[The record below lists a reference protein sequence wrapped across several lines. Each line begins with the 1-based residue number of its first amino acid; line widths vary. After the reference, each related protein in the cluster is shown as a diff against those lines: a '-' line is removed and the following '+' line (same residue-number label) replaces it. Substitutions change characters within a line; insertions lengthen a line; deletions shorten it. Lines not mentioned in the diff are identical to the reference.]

1 MNSNNV
7 NEKKMKWELPVLTIR
22 DVGKD
27 TEDYGGPAEDGGFMG
42 RLPS

>member
-27 TEDYGGPAEDGGFMG
+27 TENDYGMGDDGVLFE
-42 RLPS
+42 S